1 MSWVINIYLWK
12 TDDMTDEISEISVNW
27 LVSSAWY
34 WKFWKIS
41 EVAKISGLF
50 GKCSSNCRLNWK
62 SSSTTNLLLFAV
74 LTIFFCQ
81 TDPGKFGYK
90 ILLRSNYGH
99 YKPGTTVP
107 FRRIWTHEFRIYG
120 SDKISKWHTFPKNH
134 LIEIE
139 HRVAFFHKIGS
150 IKTC

>member
-1 MSWVINIYLWK
+1 MCLIRRCCSLKYFYLWK

-74 LTIFFCQ
+74 LTI
-81 TDPGKFGYK
+81 
-90 ILLRSNYGH
+90 LSL
-99 YKPGTTVP
+99 
-107 FRRIWTHEFRIYG
+107 RRIQANLGIRYCWDLIMVIISRGQLYPSGGLGPANFGFTEAIKFQN
-120 SDKISKWHTFPKNH
+120 DTLFLKIN
-134 LIEIE
+134 
-139 HRVAFFHKIGS
+139 
-150 IKTC
+150 